1 MPAQEQT
8 SIVFTIAVSQNDW
21 DAELGG
27 WRCSA
32 LRIPGAEVDN
42 VFVEG
47 TSMDRTRYSVW
58 REHGMIRWT
67 SKPEPKTATISIKL
81 TEALST
87 KKKTIFW
94 MKVAALAPVL
104 AALITVTLSY
114 FLSHP
119 RVSPTA
125 GDPREPV
132 VFNLSSPVLGVCGG
146 VTINGSVEMPTGSRR
161 RITRLLWDWGD
172 GDIIDSPFPAFH
184 RYKRNGTISIK
195 LTAYTSNNETE
206 DRAIP
211 VNITTADPKCR

>member
-1 MPAQEQT
+1 MRALEQT
-8 SIVFTIAVSQNDW
+8 PIVFTVAVSQNDW

-47 TSMDRTRYSVW
+47 TSMDKTRYFVW
-58 REHGMIRWT
+58 REYEMIRWT

-87 KKKTIFW
+87 KKKTDFW
-94 MKVAALAPVL
+94 KTFSALAPIV
-104 AALITVTLSY
+104 AALITVMLSY
-114 FLSHP
+114 FLLHTTVNP
-119 RVSPTA
+119 IT
-125 GDPREPV
+125 GDSREPV
-132 VFNLSSPVLGVCGG
+132 VFDLSTPVLGQCGT
-146 VTINGSVEMPTGSRR
+146 VTINGSAKMPTGSRR

-172 GDIIDSPFPAFH
+172 GDILDSPFPAIH
-184 RYKRNGTISIK
+184 RYKRNGIISVK

-206 DRAIP
+206 DRTIP
-211 VNITTADPKCR
+211 VNITTADPKCQ